1 MLCSNSRVV
10 IGQEPND
17 NIHSLSAPHKDGAI
31 SAPLVM
37 IAYEVSEDFPSSK
50 AWFWYTLPVL
60 PGILFP
66 YEKFNRSGRQQRPS
80 ISIEV
85 TGNKPAKSNRV

>member
-10 IGQEPND
+10 IGRELND

-50 AWFWYTLPVL
+50 AWF
-60 PGILFP
+60 
-66 YEKFNRSGRQQRPS
+66 
-80 ISIEV
+80 
-85 TGNKPAKSNRV
+85 